1 MAIFNR
7 ITNLARGVW
16 LAKTRSTDDDPLH
29 AAVERELATP
39 VAPRPTARATPA
51 DAAQPPAADP
61 ASAAARAP
69 VELDDEGNVKRT
81 L

>member
-16 LAKTRSTDDDPLH
+16 ITKTRPTDDDPLH

-39 VAPRPTARATPA
+39 VAPRSPVRTAPVAQAPTA
-51 DAAQPPAADP
+51 DAA
-61 ASAAARAP
+61 STEARAR